1 MFTRS
6 KSEYLFAAESTP
18 RNIPSSDMER
28 ERGDGEA
35 KRVRYR
41 LGEEIAHRPLV
52 PEAHAEIPAREA
64 PDPSE
69 VLLGERLVEPEAL
82 PDAAGPSRG

>member
-1 MFTRS
+1 MPLRGREH
-6 KSEYLFAAESTP
+6 SEKYPE
-18 RNIPSSDMER
+18 NEMER

-41 LGEEIAHRPLV
+41 LGEEVPHRPLV
-52 PEAHAEIPAREA
+52 PEAHAEIPPREA
-64 PDPSE
+64 RDPSE
-69 VLLGERLVEPEAL
+69 VLLGEGLVEPEAF